1 MLLLIKQIPFFF
13 FSISATKNISNSRYL
28 MIYLFLDTGLN
39 FFLRLKMIYVSNSIV
54 YNSYNVKN
62 KYSETTILIWLS
74 RLDALGFSV
83 CYAI

>member
-1 MLLLIKQIPFFF
+1 
-13 FSISATKNISNSRYL
+13 

-54 YNSYNVKN
+54 YNSYKVKN

-83 CYAI
+83 CYAIWICKSFDMWTYTWMCFGFF